1 MVLKCQT
8 FMITTFRPYILHKL
22 ERFILYIPIKWN
34 PNSLPVNLCLSFL
47 FLKGIF
53 IKTKTVYLLISR
65 QSRQV
70 SLEFLVLTVYC
81 FRDWV
86 SVFGFQF
93 LNFNEM
99 IERRARKDSPLYCK
113 KIQDLTILDSGF
125 YTMDSGFQVLDSS
138 LCQWNLDSGFQSG
151 IPWAV
156 LWIPKPRIPD
166 LYSTSK
172 IVSWI
177 PESGLLYMGQK

>member
-1 MVLKCQT
+1 MKRNHNSQTTDKSPMPRDARRHMRATTGLVLYIEEVLYGNYVLTWFDSWCMVLKCQT

-65 QSRQV
+65 QSRQLR
-70 SLEFLVLTVYC
+70 LEFLVLTVYC

-93 LNFNEM
+93 LNLNEM
-99 IERRARKDSPLYCK
+99 IERRARKDSPL
-113 KIQDLTILDSGF
+113 
-125 YTMDSGFQVLDSS
+125 
-138 LCQWNLDSGFQSG
+138 
-151 IPWAV
+151 
-156 LWIPKPRIPD
+156 
-166 LYSTSK
+166 
-172 IVSWI
+172 
-177 PESGLLYMGQK
+177 

>member
-1 MVLKCQT
+1 MKRNHKSQTTDKSAMPRDAWRHMRATTGLVIYIEEVLYGNYVLT
-8 FMITTFRPYILHKL
+8 WFDSWWFWSVRVMITTFTRYILHEL

-34 PNSLPVNLCLSFL
+34 RNSLPVNLCLSFL

-53 IKTKTVYLLISR
+53 IETKMVSLLISR
-65 QSRQV
+65 QSCQE

-99 IERRARKDSPLYCK
+99 IERRARKDSPL
-113 KIQDLTILDSGF
+113 
-125 YTMDSGFQVLDSS
+125 
-138 LCQWNLDSGFQSG
+138 
-151 IPWAV
+151 
-156 LWIPKPRIPD
+156 
-166 LYSTSK
+166 
-172 IVSWI
+172 
-177 PESGLLYMGQK
+177 